1 MESEVVENIPIKE
14 SGLRQTFSRRKSILN
29 ESTSQQILSQ
39 AYSEI
44 FSYFASMIDFY
55 ERLDT
60 AGLPELPADKLDRF
74 DLEKIIDHL
83 DQNKER
89 AVPADSD
96 IAAEVL
102 IHRNTIMDRLL
113 DLRPDSVLDRLS
125 MLKLQVN
132 VSLASLK
139 SQQMLVSL
147 VSPGNLAIL
156 LKMLLVFD
164 SNAKIHVIQILDGL
178 RRNQMP
184 IELFDEAAK
193 PLLEAQRNEKLV
205 FSQNLTSPYA
215 RLLYTEAAKIWS
227 ILDKPISKKEN
238 WRDEPN
244 YAVCRLLLRLVISV
258 AESCQVETAL
268 ALSIQQLG

>member
-1 MESEVVENIPIKE
+1 
-14 SGLRQTFSRRKSILN
+14 
-29 ESTSQQILSQ
+29 
-39 AYSEI
+39 
-44 FSYFASMIDFY
+44 MIDFY

-60 AGLPELPADKLDRF
+60 AGLPELPSDKLDRF

-227 ILDKPISKKEN
+227 ILDKPVSKKEN

-258 AESCQVETAL
+258 A
-268 ALSIQQLG
+268 